1 MEEVAFKKDKTPYLV
16 FACKKCQQFSYVKIS
31 QKSKKCLRC
40 GRTHLVENILS
51 EGELVSGMSVAVDT
65 VKKKQNELAV
75 PEFRSHSDFIINT
88 NSNKNKSD
96 KFSFREINKGTKSE
110 NTLKFKSL
118 LLKLSKLYGK
128 FPKYMI
134 EIMAENE
141 GIPSQDLPKL
151 ITEFKKKGFLT
162 LLKDED
168 FYYKITR
175 KR

>member
-1 MEEVAFKKDKTPYLV
+1 MEEIAFKKDETPYLV

-40 GRTHLVENILS
+40 GRTHLVENILH
-51 EGELVSGMSVAVDT
+51 EGELVSGMTAAVDT

-75 PEFRSHSDFIINT
+75 PEFRSHSDFKIST
-88 NSNKNKSD
+88 NNNKNKSD
-96 KFSFREINKGTKSE
+96 IFTHPEVSKATDPE
-110 NTLKFKSL
+110 NTLKFKSI

-134 EIMAENE
+134 EIMAENN

-151 ITEFKKKGFLT
+151 ITVFNKKGFLT
-162 LLKDED
+162 LLNGKD

-175 KR
+175 KH

>member
-1 MEEVAFKKDKTPYLV
+1 
-16 FACKKCQQFSYVKIS
+16 
-31 QKSKKCLRC
+31 
-40 GRTHLVENILS
+40 
-51 EGELVSGMSVAVDT
+51 MSVAVDT